1 MKKNQLQD
9 ETLEYLSMPEARSRR
24 KKSGKTSSVKRTTT
38 EIRMMQE
45 IESRYADL
53 YPKKG
58 KKKRILSA
66 IFLVALCAVSV
77 YVMYELVD
85 AMNDGNQASLVDML
99 RNMNV
104 GYFVVGMCLFAVIVL
119 LDSGKFAYIN
129 KVVQKKFRPVMSFK
143 LAVLGKYYDNI
154 TPLATG
160 GQPFQIH
167 YLLKK
172 DVPAGVA
179 TAIPL
184 IKYFINMF
192 AWLIVCIVLFAFAFP
207 ASVSTP
213 MKVAAIFGLVLNS
226 LLPTFLIIF
235 SVLPRFATKLAKFVV
250 GVGVKLKLVKDREA
264 QLNKAFKLVDDFK
277 SSLRLVSK
285 GGIHIIALLLICIA
299 ETCVTLT
306 IPYFLCVALGGVAPG
321 WSRFIEIVALNAVAI
336 QSVSFIPT
344 PGNAGFAESSA
355 ALVFKGINL
364 TEGTLFWIVL
374 IWRILNYYLFILLG
388 IIVIAVDY
396 IRNRF
401 TERFVAQKRIST
413 MRKELEPQ
421 LNSPDYNERIAAL
434 RILKSLERQDKSLI
448 PRRLPNR
455 AKFNQKSVFSG
466 ASYYPANLVY
476 HSYREGCSVC
486 GVIDTLTT
494 SSGAELSE
502 ACAIV
507 GITPLYGVE
516 LPVRSEERR
525 SLRINSPLQRD
536 LLNIYLLG
544 VPECCL
550 EELNERLAEKRELR
564 IERMRKMT
572 EILNNRIGYLDI
584 RLDFDQEI
592 LPLSKAEE
600 GGALSEQHILRA
612 LCDRLIAAYGMGA
625 PLLEVLS
632 EEFEIVPPVKAEKN
646 LLNVENPNYRRD
658 LTAAMQNLVK
668 EFYVDAHEECFAPDE
683 IGALAKSCGGVIAYP
698 YIGDIEQTLH
708 GETVVEKF
716 EDGFLEP
723 LLERLREH
731 SVRAVCYRLTSN
743 TPEQIERVRELCKRL
758 ELMEISAGATLSRK
772 QQDNTFAAG
781 ENSFAADCMWAVAGN
796 SHAHNAE
803 ETLFSDTSCQMLP
816 ALSDRIAVFSS
827 RGRSAG

>member
-1 MKKNQLQD
+1 MKKKQLQN
-9 ETLEYLSMPEARSRR
+9 ETLEGFSVPETRRQR
-24 KKSGKTSSVKRTTT
+24 KKAEQAKRTAT

-45 IESRYADL
+45 IEARYADL

-66 IFLVALCAVSV
+66 LFLIVLCVVSV

-85 AMNDGNQASLVDML
+85 AMNDGSQASLVDML

-104 GYFVVGMCLFAVIVL
+104 GYFAVGMSLFAVIVL
-119 LDSGKFAYIN
+119 LESGKFAYIN

-167 YLLKK
+167 YLMKK

-192 AWLIVCIVLFAFAFP
+192 ALVLVSILLFAFSFP
-207 ASVSTP
+207 SSVSTP
-213 MKVAAIFGLVLNS
+213 VKVAAIFGLVLNC
-226 LLPTFLIIF
+226 LLPGFLITC
-235 SVLPRFATKLAKFVV
+235 SVLPKFATKLAKFVV

-277 SSLRLVSK
+277 SSLRLISK
-285 GGIHIIALLLICIA
+285 GGIHIVALLLICVV

-306 IPYFLCVALGGVAPG
+306 VPYFLCVALGGVTPG
-321 WSRFIEIVALNAVAI
+321 WDRLVEIVALNAVVF

-355 ALVFKGINL
+355 ALVFQGINL

-388 IIVIAVDY
+388 IIVIAIDY

-401 TERFVAQKRIST
+401 TERFIAQKRIST

-421 LNSPDYNERIAAL
+421 LNSADGNERIAAL
-434 RILKSLERQDKSLI
+434 RILKSLERQDKALI

-455 AKFNQKSVFSG
+455 AKLNRKSVFCG
-466 ASYYPANLVY
+466 ASDYPADLVY
-476 HSYREGCSVC
+476 RSYRDGCSVC
-486 GVIDTLTT
+486 GIIDTLTV

-502 ACAIV
+502 ACSIV
-507 GITPLYGVE
+507 GIAPLYGAE
-516 LPVRSEERR
+516 LPVRFEEKRE
-525 SLRINSPLQRD
+525 LRVNHPIQRD
-536 LLNIYLLG
+536 LMNLYLMG

-550 EELNERLAEKRELR
+550 EELNARLAEKRAFR
-564 IERMRKMT
+564 VERMRKMT
-572 EILNNRIGYLDI
+572 EILNRRIADLEI
-584 RLDFDQEI
+584 RLDFEQEV
-592 LPLSKAEE
+592 LPLSKSEE
-600 GGALSEQHILRA
+600 FGTLSEQHILRA
-612 LCDRLIAAYGMGA
+612 LSDRLIAVYGMGA
-625 PLLEVLS
+625 SLLALLG
-632 EEFEIVPPVKAEKN
+632 EEFELALSAKAEKN
-646 LLNVENPNYRRD
+646 LLNIENPDYRKD
-658 LTAAMQNLVK
+658 LTAALQGLIK
-668 EFYVDAHEECFAPDE
+668 DFYVDAREECFTFDE
-683 IGALAKSCGGVIAYP
+683 IGALAKSCGGVLAYP
-698 YIGDIEQTLH
+698 YIGDIEQTQH

-716 EDGFLEP
+716 EDEFLEP
-723 LLERLREH
+723 LLERLGAS
-731 SVRAVCYRLTSN
+731 SVHAVCYRLTSN
-743 TPEQIERVRELCKRL
+743 TPAQIERIGELCKRYG
-758 ELMEISAGATLSRK
+758 LMEISAGAALNRK
-772 QQDNTFAAG
+772 PQDDTFTAE
-781 ENSFAADCMWAVAGN
+781 ENSFAADCMWALAGN
-796 SHAHNAE
+796 SRANSAE
-803 ETLFSDTSCQMLP
+803 ETLFSDSGCQLLP
-816 ALSDRIAVFSS
+816 SLRDRIAVFGS
-827 RGRSAG
+827 RGRNAG

>member
-9 ETLEYLSMPEARSRR
+9 ETLEYLSMPETRPAR
-24 KKSGKTSSVKRTTT
+24 KKSEKKSNVKRTAT

-45 IESRYADL
+45 IEARYADL

-66 IFLVALCAVSV
+66 VFLIVLCAASI

-85 AMNDGNQASLVDML
+85 AMGGGNQASLVDML

-104 GYFVVGMCLFAVIVL
+104 GYFAIGMSLFAVIVL
-119 LDSGKFAYIN
+119 LESLKFAYIN

-207 ASVSTP
+207 TTVSTP

-226 LLPTFLIIF
+226 LVPTFLILF
-235 SVLPRFATKLAKFVV
+235 FVLPKFAIRLAKFVI

-277 SSLRLVSK
+277 SSLRLISK
-285 GGIHIIALLLICIA
+285 GGIHIVAMLLICMA

-306 IPYFLCVALGGVAPG
+306 VPYFLCVALGGVPPG
-321 WSRFIEIVALNAVAI
+321 WSRLIEIVALNAVVI

-355 ALVFKGINL
+355 ALVFKGISL

-388 IIVIAVDY
+388 IIVVAIDY

-401 TERFVAQKRIST
+401 TDRFIAQKRILT
-413 MRKELEPQ
+413 MRKDLEPQ
-421 LNSPDYNERIAAL
+421 LNSADGNERIAAL
-434 RILKSLERQDKSLI
+434 RIIKSLERQDKSLV

-455 AKFNQKSVFSG
+455 ARFNQKSVFSG
-466 ASYYPANLVY
+466 TPNHPVNLVY

-494 SSGAELSE
+494 SASAELAE
-502 ACAIV
+502 ACSIV

-516 LPVRSEERR
+516 LSVRCGEEKG
-525 SLRINSPLQRD
+525 LRINSPLQHD
-536 LLNIYLLG
+536 LVNIYLLG

-550 EELNERLAEKRELR
+550 EALNERLAEKRSFR
-564 IERMRKMT
+564 VERMRRMT
-572 EILNNRIGYLDI
+572 ENLNNRLGELGIS
-584 RLDFDQEI
+584 LDFDRDI
-592 LPLSKAEE
+592 LPLSEAEN
-600 GGALSEQHILRA
+600 GGSLSEQHILRA
-612 LCDRLIAAYGMGA
+612 LCDRLISVYGMGA
-625 PLLEVLS
+625 SLLSVLG
-632 EEFEIVPPVKAEKN
+632 EEFDIVPSAKAEKS
-646 LLNVENPNYRRD
+646 LLNAENPNYRRD
-658 LTAAMQNLVK
+658 LTAVMQNFVK
-668 EFYVDAHEECFAPDE
+668 EFYVEAKEECFAPE
-683 IGALAKSCGGVIAYP
+683 ELSALAKECGGVIAYP

-708 GETVVEKF
+708 GETVAEKY
-716 EDGFLEP
+716 EDDFLEP
-723 LLERLREH
+723 LLEKLKEC

-743 TPEQIERVRELCKRL
+743 TPEQIERVRELCKQFG
-758 ELMEISAGATLSRK
+758 LMEISAGATLSRK
-772 QQDNTFAAG
+772 QQDNRFDVE
-781 ENSFAADCMWAVAGN
+781 ENRFAADCMWAVAGN
-796 SHAHNAE
+796 SRANNAE

-816 ALSDRIAVFSS
+816 ALSDRIAVFGS